1 MSTKTAN
8 TRSWARFWAWVDWR
22 SVHYRLPVYAY
33 PLFLVLVE
41 WFLRSFASLETKT
54 FIGPTL
60 AAVGASLLLP
70 LTVKKPLTVTRRDR
84 VVKEM
89 DEASPELA
97 EAFKKLSPEKQSK
110 VSYIP
115 QTEAI
120 FVQVCWLSV
129 LMLTLIWV
137 WALFLSIKSPNDLW
151 LDRNIPAN
159 YVPGFINFFLGF
171 MLSEIREGEVI

>member
-8 TRSWARFWAWVDWR
+8 THSWTRFWAWGDWR
-22 SVHYRLPVYAY
+22 SVHYRLPIYAY

-70 LTVKKPLTVTRRDR
+70 LTVKKPLTITRRDR
-84 VVKEM
+84 VAEEM
-89 DEASPELA
+89 NAVSPELA
-97 EAFKKLSPEKQSK
+97 EVFKKLSPDKQSK
-110 VSYIP
+110 VSYTP
-115 QTEAI
+115 PTETL

-129 LMLTLIWV
+129 LILTLIWL

-151 LDRNIPAN
+151 LNGSVPAN
-159 YVPGFINFFLGF
+159 YVPGFINFFFGF
-171 MLSEIREGEVI
+171 LLSEIREGEVI